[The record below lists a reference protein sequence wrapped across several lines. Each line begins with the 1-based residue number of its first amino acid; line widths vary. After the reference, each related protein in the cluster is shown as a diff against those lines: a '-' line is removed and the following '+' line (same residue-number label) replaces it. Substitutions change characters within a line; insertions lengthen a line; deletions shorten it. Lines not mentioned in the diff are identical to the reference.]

1 MGDEV
6 PHSLRVLDLYGCTLG
21 PPGAAAAF
29 RRLETLKM
37 VYCITSMEGLQAM
50 LDASPRLERLW
61 LEAIAFT
68 AAEEEDHGRQRRVLL
83 RCPDATA
90 SVTVI
95 HCNRTAALD
104 VDAPSTR
111 SLRFSGFLEHFPF
124 GSAAAPVDQLH
135 HAELSFCK
143 ESPPHAVFWEETI
156 GRFRRLRVLKL
167 ELLDISDAVV
177 GSGEG
182 GTVFPDLLLLELEV
196 SHEADS
202 HGPAV
207 AIANLLRC
215 CPALQEFHLKCK
227 GRGDSNLNA

>member
-1 MGDEV
+1 
-6 PHSLRVLDLYGCTLG
+6 
-21 PPGAAAAF
+21 
-29 RRLETLKM
+29 M

-50 LDASPRLERLW
+50 LDASPRLDRLW

-68 AAEEEDHGRQRRVLL
+68 AEEEDHGRQRRVLL

-143 ESPPHAVFWEETI
+143 ESSPHAMFWEETI

-182 GTVFPDLLLLELEV
+182 GTVFPDLVLLELEG

-202 HGPAV
+202 HGAAV